1 MSKLLKLRGFV
12 SINEAQDYLTKAIGE
27 NVSLAEI
34 YQLVLNRDLVI
45 SARFDANEPAL
56 LGKYIPFTPE
66 HHSELL
72 KKRQIPEEWDWVDVD
87 YIYYDECKEQ
97 HYALNP
103 SLTNITGCWDFTM
116 LGSEAKVIDHNYRIQ
131 AANSLE
137 GGLFGVELKIPRE
150 EILLT
155 DGKQLARLQPE
166 NESKKHLIFDYF
178 LNKLVIRKQELN
190 RLISALEDE
199 SIMQDQEKPLA
210 TRERNTLLILIG
222 ALCKQVGI
230 DPSSPGVAK
239 SVETMTELVGAPVG
253 EETVKNK
260 LDQVAGA
267 LERRQK

>member
-12 SINEAQDYLTKAIGE
+12 SVNEAQDYLSKAIGE

-45 SARFDANEPAL
+45 SARFDAHEPAL

-66 HHSELL
+66 QHSEWL
-72 KKRQIPEEWDWVDVD
+72 KKSQIPEEWDWVDAD
-87 YIYYDECKEQ
+87 YIYYDEYKEQ
-97 HYALNP
+97 HYALKP

-116 LGSEAKVIDHNYRIQ
+116 LGSEAKVIDHNYRMQ

-150 EILLT
+150 DILLT

-178 LNKLVIRKQELN
+178 LNKLVVRKQELN
-190 RLISALEDE
+190 RLIQALEDE
-199 SIMQDQEKPLA
+199 SPVQEQEKPLA
-210 TRERNTLLILIG
+210 SKERNTLYKLIG
-222 ALCKQVGI
+222 ALCKHADI
-230 DPSSPGVAK
+230 DPLARGAATPLEK
-239 SVETMTELVGAPVG
+239 ITELAGTPLSN
-253 EETVKNK
+253 ETI
-260 LDQVAGA
+260 
-267 LERRQK
+267 RQILIKMKK